1 MIYLNL
7 YKLQLKSFNI
17 IESRFFKEKLTVL
30 NYIIFFFN
38 TKYLLNLYKQYK
50 VLKSLF
56 YYFNKI
62 IKQYN
67 FILNPNSIF
76 NIFSISNLNLSKL
89 CHILNKITIK
99 LHLIKILL
107 KVKEYQFNFYLK
119 LLINYSSL
127 SITKLPVKLKKFTVL
142 KSPHIFKKH
151 WDQYQINY
159 YKYFIN
165 FIIFNS
171 NYQIF
176 NIFNNLRFQSSIES
190 TLHITTFI
198 KND

>member
-17 IESRFFKEKLTVL
+17 IESRFFKQKLTIL

-38 TKYLLNLYKQYK
+38 VKHLLNLYKQYK
-50 VLKSLF
+50 LLKSLF
-56 YYFNKI
+56 YYFDKI
-62 IKQYN
+62 KKQYN
-67 FILNPNSIF
+67 LILNSNSIF
-76 NIFSISNLNLSKL
+76 NLFSKLNLNFTK
-89 CHILNKITIK
+89 ILLIINKITTK
-99 LHLIKILL
+99 LHTLTLLLEIK
-107 KVKEYQFNFYLK
+107 KSQFNFYLK
-119 LLINYSSL
+119 LLIKYSSFK
-127 SITKLPVKLKKFTVL
+127 ITKLPVKLKKFTVL

-165 FIIFNS
+165 FIIFNY

-190 TLHITTFI
+190 TLHITTFV
-198 KND
+198 KNA

>member
-165 FIIFNS
+165 FIIFNY

-190 TLHITTFI
+190 TLHITTFV
-198 KND
+198 KNA